1 MILFRLAALAALNK
15 NYDFIK
21 KKELKTIQLE
31 FHYVSSSEKKIT
43 HENKLSRL
51 RFKIL

>member
-15 NYDFIK
+15 NYMTLLQK
-21 KKELKTIQLE
+21 KRIFKTIQLLCP
-31 FHYVSSSEKKIT
+31 SEKKIT